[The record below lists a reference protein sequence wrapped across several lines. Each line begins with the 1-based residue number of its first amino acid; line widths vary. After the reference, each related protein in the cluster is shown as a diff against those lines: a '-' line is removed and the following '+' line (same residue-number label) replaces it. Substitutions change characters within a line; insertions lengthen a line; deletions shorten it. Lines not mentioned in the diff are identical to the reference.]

1 VHRLGGAKEA
11 IRNMQAATYK
21 KALVGICRFVINE
34 LLLLLFI
41 VFSFAAL
48 GRGANSEAEAICLEE
63 YPEGSASAFGT
74 ACDNPPSIRV
84 LYALAAVLV
93 LSALVYSLRS
103 VLNKPANSVDDNY
116 ESAFDLLSP
125 ALKVF
130 LKFLAGV
137 LCLILLSVS
146 ALFFFAALVAWADSQ
161 HVCPFGNQCSDAQ
174 ATMWFG
180 STIGVLALGL
190 FLVLLRVLAKKPLGR

>member
-1 VHRLGGAKEA
+1 
-11 IRNMQAATYK
+11 MQAAPYK
-21 KALVGICRFVINE
+21 RTLVGICRFAVNE

-48 GRGANSEAEAICLEE
+48 SGTNSEAEAICLEE
-63 YPEGSASAFGT
+63 YPEGAAGAFGS
-74 ACDNPPSIRV
+74 ACYNSPSIRV

-93 LSALVYSLRS
+93 LSALVFSLKSFLRR
-103 VLNKPANSVDDNY
+103 PAASVDDDY
-116 ESAFDLLSP
+116 ESAFDLLPP
-125 ALKVF
+125 APKIF
-130 LKFLAGV
+130 LKSLAGV
-137 LCLILLSVS
+137 LCLILLLVS
-146 ALFFFAALVAWADSQ
+146 ALFFLAALLAWADAQ

-190 FLVLLRVLAKKPLGR
+190 FLVLLRFLLKKP